1 MMHYEQKALYCGVAI
16 NLFSSVLGLVFFFIT
31 KSQTMFLD
39 AFISLILCVSTII
52 SLVVSNVVSKKDT
65 EKFPLG
71 RYAIENLFLI
81 FRAVLMLGIIAYT
94 LIEGIVTI
102 VHFYDGTL
110 VNDLNIN
117 FTYLGIYCALM
128 VGSCLAITF
137 TYSHYN
143 RKLEVPSEIIKIEI
157 VSSIF
162 DGLVT
167 LFATVSLLI
176 FTYVPALNSIS
187 PIGDSIVVIIL
198 SIGYLYLP
206 IKEIV
211 KQIRILIDKR
221 ENQDIE
227 REITEYLK
235 DEYSDFNIY
244 DVYCAYSGDVSS
256 IYVCLYPKKDLMA
269 SEISDEFSSIR
280 EELSEEYTNS
290 KIILLLSDSELHEM

>member
-1 MMHYEQKALYCGVAI
+1 MHYEQRALYWGVAI
-16 NLFSSVLGLVFFFIT
+16 NVFSALLGLVFFFIT

-52 SLVVSNVVSKKDT
+52 SLVVARVVNKKDS

-81 FRAVLMLGIIAYT
+81 FRAILMLGIIAYT

-102 VHFYDGTL
+102 VQFYEGTL
-110 VNDLNIN
+110 VSDLNIN
-117 FTYLGIYCALM
+117 FTYMIIYAVLM
-128 VGSCLAITF
+128 VGSCIVITV

-157 VSSIF
+157 TSSIF

-167 LFATVSLLI
+167 LFATSSLLI
-176 FTYVPALNSIS
+176 FTYVPALSSIS
-187 PIGDSIVVIIL
+187 EIGDSIVVIIL
-198 SIGYLYLP
+198 SVGYLALP

-211 KQIRILIDKR
+211 KQIRILTDKR

-227 REITEYLK
+227 SDIRKFLN
-235 DEYSDFNIY
+235 DEYSNFKIY
-244 DVYCAYSGDVSS
+244 DVYCALSGDVSS
-256 IYVCLYPKKDLMA
+256 IYICLYPKEDLAA
-269 SEISDEFSSIR
+269 SEISDEFTSIR
-280 EELSEEYTNS
+280 EELGQEYTHS
-290 KIILLLSDSELHEM
+290 KVILLLSDSKLHSM

>member
-1 MMHYEQKALYCGVAI
+1 MHYEQKALYWGVAI
-16 NLFSSVLGLVFFFIT
+16 NVFSALLGLVFFFIT

-52 SLVVSNVVSKKDT
+52 SLVIARVVSKKDS

-81 FRAVLMLGIIAYT
+81 FRAILMLGIIAYT

-110 VNDLNIN
+110 VSDVNIN
-117 FTYLGIYCALM
+117 FTHMIIYAVLM
-128 VGSCLAITF
+128 VGSCVAINVI
-137 TYSHYN
+137 YSYYN

-157 VSSIF
+157 TSSIF

-167 LFATVSLLI
+167 LFAACSLLI
-176 FTYVPALNSIS
+176 FTYVPALSHIS
-187 PIGDSIVVIIL
+187 EIGDSIVVIIL
-198 SIGYLYLP
+198 SIGYLILP

-211 KQIRILIDKR
+211 KQIRILTDKR

-227 REITEYLK
+227 SEIRKFLN
-235 DEYSDFNIY
+235 DEYSNFKIY
-244 DVYCAYSGDVSS
+244 DVYCALSGDVSS
-256 IYVCLYPKKDLMA
+256 IYICLYPKEDLAA
-269 SEISDEFSSIR
+269 SEISDEFTSIR
-280 EELSEEYTNS
+280 EELGQEYTHS
-290 KIILLLSDSELHEM
+290 KVILLLSDSKLHSM

>member
-1 MMHYEQKALYCGVAI
+1 MHYEQKALYWGVAI
-16 NLFSSVLGLVFFFIT
+16 NVFSALLGLVFFFIT

-52 SLVVSNVVSKKDT
+52 SLVIARVVSKKDS

-81 FRAVLMLGIIAYT
+81 FRAILMLGIIAYT

-110 VNDLNIN
+110 VSDVNIN
-117 FTYLGIYCALM
+117 FTYMIIYAVLM
-128 VGSCLAITF
+128 VGSCVAINVI
-137 TYSHYN
+137 YSYYN

-157 VSSIF
+157 TSSIF

-167 LFATVSLLI
+167 LFAASSLLI
-176 FTYVPALNSIS
+176 FTYVPALSHIS
-187 PIGDSIVVIIL
+187 EIGDSIVVIIL
-198 SIGYLYLP
+198 SIGYLILP

-211 KQIRILIDKR
+211 KQIRILTDKR

-227 REITEYLK
+227 SEIRKFLN
-235 DEYSDFNIY
+235 DEYSNFKIY
-244 DVYCAYSGDVSS
+244 DVYCALSGDVSS
-256 IYVCLYPKKDLMA
+256 IYICLYPKEDLAA
-269 SEISDEFSSIR
+269 SEISDEFTSIR
-280 EELSEEYTNS
+280 EELGQEYTHS
-290 KIILLLSDSELHEM
+290 KVILLLSDSKLHSM

>member
-1 MMHYEQKALYCGVAI
+1 MHYEQKALYRGVAI
-16 NLFSSVLGLVFFFIT
+16 NVFSALLGLVFFFIT

-52 SLVVSNVVSKKDT
+52 SLVVARVVNKKDS

-81 FRAVLMLGIIAYT
+81 FRAILMLGIIAYT

-102 VHFYDGTL
+102 VQFYEGTL
-110 VNDLNIN
+110 VSDVNIN
-117 FTYLGIYCALM
+117 YTYMLIYCVLM
-128 VGSCLAITF
+128 VGSCVAINVV
-137 TYSHYN
+137 YSYYN

-157 VSSIF
+157 TSSIF

-167 LFATVSLLI
+167 LFATTSLLI
-176 FTYVPALNSIS
+176 FTYLPALNSIA

-198 SIGYLYLP
+198 SVGYLVLP

-211 KQIRILIDKR
+211 KQIRILTDKR

-227 REITEYLK
+227 AEIRKFLN
-235 DEYSDFNIY
+235 DEYSNFKIY
-244 DVYCAYSGDVSS
+244 DVYCALSGEVSS
-256 IYVCLYPKKDLMA
+256 IYICLYPKEDLAA
-269 SEISDEFSSIR
+269 SEISDEFVSIR
-280 EELSEEYTNS
+280 EELGQEYTNS
-290 KIILLLSDSELHEM
+290 KVILLLSDSKLHSM

>member
-1 MMHYEQKALYCGVAI
+1 
-16 NLFSSVLGLVFFFIT
+16 
-31 KSQTMFLD
+31 MFLD

-52 SLVVSNVVSKKDT
+52 SLVVARVVNKKDS

-102 VHFYDGTL
+102 VQFYDGTL
-110 VNDLNIN
+110 VSDVNIN
-117 FTYLGIYCALM
+117 FTYMIIYAVLM
-128 VGSCLAITF
+128 VGSCIAITV

-157 VSSIF
+157 TSSIF

-167 LFATVSLLI
+167 LFATSSLLI
-176 FTYVPALNSIS
+176 FTYVPALSSIS
-187 PIGDSIVVIIL
+187 EIGDSIVVIIL
-198 SIGYLYLP
+198 SVGYLVLP

-211 KQIRILIDKR
+211 KQIRILTDKR

-227 REITEYLK
+227 SEIRKFLN
-235 DEYSDFNIY
+235 DEYSNFNIY
-244 DVYCAYSGDVSS
+244 DVYCALSGDVSS
-256 IYVCLYPKKDLMA
+256 IYICLYPKEDLAA
-269 SEISDEFSSIR
+269 SEISDEFTSIR
-280 EELSEEYTNS
+280 EELGQEYTHS
-290 KIILLLSDSELHEM
+290 KVILLLSDSKLHSM

>member
-1 MMHYEQKALYCGVAI
+1 MHYEQRALYWGVAI
-16 NLFSSVLGLVFFFIT
+16 NVFSALLGLVFFFIT

-52 SLVVSNVVSKKDT
+52 SLVVARVVNKKDS

-81 FRAVLMLGIIAYT
+81 FRAILMLGIIAYT

-102 VHFYDGTL
+102 VQFYEGTL
-110 VNDLNIN
+110 VSDLNIN
-117 FTYLGIYCALM
+117 FTYMIIYAVLM
-128 VGSCLAITF
+128 VGSCIAITV

-157 VSSIF
+157 TSSIF

-167 LFATVSLLI
+167 LFATSSLLI
-176 FTYVPALNSIS
+176 FTYVPALSSIS
-187 PIGDSIVVIIL
+187 EIGDSIVVIIL
-198 SIGYLYLP
+198 SVGYLALP

-211 KQIRILIDKR
+211 KQIRILTDKR

-227 REITEYLK
+227 SDIRKFLN
-235 DEYSDFNIY
+235 DEYSNFKIY
-244 DVYCAYSGDVSS
+244 DVYCALSGDVSS
-256 IYVCLYPKKDLMA
+256 IYICLYPKEDLAA
-269 SEISDEFSSIR
+269 SEISDEFTSIR
-280 EELSEEYTNS
+280 EELGQEYTHS
-290 KIILLLSDSELHEM
+290 KVILLLSDSKLHSM

>member
-1 MMHYEQKALYCGVAI
+1 MHYEQKALYWGVAI
-16 NLFSSVLGLVFFFIT
+16 NVFSALLGLVFFFIT

-52 SLVVSNVVSKKDT
+52 SLVAARVVNKKDS

-81 FRAVLMLGIIAYT
+81 FRAILMLGIIAYT

-102 VHFYDGTL
+102 VQFYDGTL
-110 VNDLNIN
+110 VSDVNIN
-117 FTYLGIYCALM
+117 FTYMIIYAVLM
-128 VGSCLAITF
+128 VGSCIAITV

-157 VSSIF
+157 TSSIF

-167 LFATVSLLI
+167 LFATSSLLI
-176 FTYVPALNSIS
+176 FTYVPALSSIS
-187 PIGDSIVVIIL
+187 EIGDSIVVIIL
-198 SIGYLYLP
+198 SVGYLILP

-211 KQIRILIDKR
+211 KQIRILTDKR

-227 REITEYLK
+227 SEIRKFLN
-235 DEYSDFNIY
+235 DEYSNFKIY
-244 DVYCAYSGDVSS
+244 DVYCALSGDVSS
-256 IYVCLYPKKDLMA
+256 IYICLYPKEDLAA
-269 SEISDEFSSIR
+269 SEISDEFTSIR
-280 EELSEEYTNS
+280 EELGQEYTHS
-290 KIILLLSDSELHEM
+290 KVILLLSDSKLHSM